1 MTFDRM
7 KDVQKR
13 IEEEIGRAYDYARL
27 AISIEE
33 EALADTYHEIAREQM
48 KHYYMLSKTVDGI
61 VEQEDQATQML
72 CEYLHERMSEKASK
86 VNTLLAMYRAKGQK

>member
-7 KDVQKR
+7 KDVQRR
-13 IEEEIGRAYDYARL
+13 IEEEIERAYDYAKN

-33 EALADTYHEIAREQM
+33 EALSDAYHEIAREKM
-48 KHYYMLSKTVDGI
+48 KHYYMLSKTVDGL
-61 VEQEDQATQML
+61 VEQEDHATHML
-72 CEYLHERMSEKASK
+72 CEYLHERMTEKASK